1 MTNLYALR
9 RILKTIGKLGDGAYH
24 HSRLRDDLDMDIVDL
39 AELHNSLEEVYDI
52 VISAK
57 TFDHFRTV
65 GDIIRFL
72 EAHSA
77 KIP

>member
-1 MTNLYALR
+1 MTHLFALR
-9 RILKTIGKLGDGAYH
+9 RILKTIGQLGGGAYH
-24 HSRLRDDLDMDIVDL
+24 HSRLRDDLEMDIVDL
-39 AELHNSLEEVYDI
+39 AELHNSLEEVYDLTI
-52 VISAK
+52 PEK

-65 GDIIRFL
+65 GDIIHYL